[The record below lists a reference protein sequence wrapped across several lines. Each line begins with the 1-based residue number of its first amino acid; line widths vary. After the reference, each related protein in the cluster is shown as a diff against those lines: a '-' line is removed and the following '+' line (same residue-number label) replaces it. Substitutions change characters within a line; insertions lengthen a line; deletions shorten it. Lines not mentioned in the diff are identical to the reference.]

1 MYTINMKHF
10 VKKAINV
17 SRRSYC
23 LFSSMSIMSLMVATS
38 LFSACSDKDVI
49 VNNELNTQNNGGG
62 LLNGNHNG
70 PGKDITSVVSI
81 TGDAD
86 LTRTP
91 ITAIDENGNPT
102 RTVSLDDNFL
112 PIQEGS
118 DLTARVFF
126 VKYDK
131 SLIGSDNIL
140 DPNKCKLAVA
150 EVKWNTIT
158 KGTGSL
164 QLDAK
169 LQNVTLHWVNED
181 KSPVD
186 INPGE
191 DWRVAGI
198 IGGAYNPS
206 FKPGKHVE
214 NGKEYTVTD
223 NKLYYTYVD
232 FSPNNEEIIKKHNT
246 IDKNGRI
253 QVAVPFATKWEKL
266 RILGRNKI
274 ALRYFNFKFLGTLF
288 RVKVH
293 RNTTLLGA
301 NAHCYRFVSS
311 QMSASGGFAVG
322 IKQVDGYNH
331 VGINFSE
338 PSLASTW
345 FWDNE
350 KDETKFFWL
359 NQTEKATGNNDR
371 SYEFHYI
378 YDSSKL
384 RGNKQNA
391 YDEFYV
397 WGMPYT
403 KTQETNA
410 RLDNMT
416 CITLEKGGA
425 MLGKKHR
432 AKNGTIYYADEWC
445 YGEGGTNE
453 WKHFDMRAQAGKAFD
468 VELKVMY
475 PEFSAKE
482 NNKPKYPWP
491 NQLERFA
498 KTNSLTNQIGFSDR
512 VYCNSTYYNW
522 GKLEGYTISP
532 QELKVKE
539 LSGKK
544 VVSDN
549 YMIPSGE
556 QWEIV
561 FPNVVLG
568 NDFYTQNRDFGYEGN
583 YVVVFERKPYEEI
596 FSLEDDTHYPI
607 DEKRE
612 ERRAEEMKNRDRFW
626 SYYFPN
632 KSIREIYAIRLDA
645 HSEGNPYGRRYRCA
659 YRYRFINMGDFNYRK
674 QDDGRVATFDDL
686 KGEGG
691 SQPARRMVVQ
701 SRWIGNAYIP
711 LDSLQSETWWG
722 KASMEEG
729 DFRNV
734 DCYRIFPCIGY
745 NVARRRG
752 MVYGLYLSRTFRN
765 LTGYGNFYDP
775 SGTTFADR
783 YVRRFSNNDFGRS
796 FDQAGIR
803 RQVPIMAII
812 KQDYP
817 ETGKDS
823 PKIKNVPGY
832 NQYIIRK
839 WDTNNSW
846 RNNDAAFNKD
856 KFKVSRRR

>member
-1 MYTINMKHF
+1 MYTINMKNF

-23 LFSSMSIMSLMVATS
+23 LFGSMSIMSLMVATS
-38 LFSACSDKDVI
+38 FFSACSDKDVI

-91 ITAIDENGNPT
+91 IRAIDENGNPT
-102 RTVSLDDNFL
+102 RTVTLDDNFL

-131 SLIGSDNIL
+131 SLIGSDGFL
-140 DPNKCKLAVA
+140 DPDKCKLAVA

-169 LQNVTLHWVNED
+169 LQNVTLHWVNERD
-181 KSPVD
+181 KPVN

-206 FKPGKHVE
+206 FDPKRNNNSDASYKM
-214 NGKEYTVTD
+214 
-223 NKLYYTYVD
+223 YYTYVS

-246 IDKNGRI
+246 IDKDGRI

-311 QMSASGGFAVG
+311 QMSASGGFALG
-322 IKQVDGYNH
+322 NKIASGYNNT
-331 VGINFSE
+331 GINFDA

-345 FWDNE
+345 FWDNTE
-350 KDETKFFWL
+350 DETKFFWL
-359 NQTEKATGNNDR
+359 NQTEQAAGNNDR

-378 YDSSKL
+378 YDSNKL
-384 RGNKQNA
+384 RGNKPNA

-403 KTQETNA
+403 QTQEKNA

-425 MLGKKHR
+425 MLGKKHK

-468 VELKVMY
+468 VELQVMY
-475 PEFSAKE
+475 PKFSATE

-539 LSGKK
+539 LSGKQ
-544 VVSDN
+544 VVSNN

-583 YVVVFERKPYEEI
+583 DVVVFERKPYEEI

-612 ERRAEEMKNRDRFW
+612 ERRADEMKNSDRFW

-645 HSEGNPYGRRYRCA
+645 HNEGNPYGRRYRCA
-659 YRYRFINMGDFNYRK
+659 YRYRFINMGDFNYRTK
-674 QDDGRVATFDDL
+674 DDGRVATFDDL

-691 SQPARRMVVQ
+691 NQPARRMVVQ

-765 LTGYGNFYDP
+765 LTGYGNFNDI

-796 FDQAGIR
+796 FDQAAIR
-803 RQVPIMAII
+803 RQIPIMAII

-817 ETGKDS
+817 ETGQDS
-823 PKIKNVPGY
+823 PKIKNVSGY

-839 WDTNNSW
+839 WDTDNSW
-846 RNNDAAFNKD
+846 RKNDAAFNKD